1 MIIFPAIDLR
11 HGRCVRLRQGD
22 PQAETV
28 FGEDPAATSRHWVE
42 QGAQWLH
49 VVNLDGALG
58 ATRAQLHALHRPNNI
73 KIHHP
78 GAAAPETPQ
87 QELERDLPINLR
99 RLREI
104 RQAVPVLIQFGGGL
118 RTMEDIQLAL
128 ELGADRVVLGT
139 VAVENRNLVSDALL
153 RWGPERI
160 AIGIDARDGKVATH
174 GWQETSRIDAVD
186 LGHQMHA
193 LGVQHVIF
201 TDISRDG
208 MLSGVN
214 VEATSRFGDVTGLKV
229 IASGG
234 VASLAD
240 IEALKDH
247 EHYNIEGVVVGQ
259 AIYTGNL
266 DLRAAIDLG
275 RSPLKRLSA
284 GIVPVRE
291 GNAGLE
297 FLLLYNFFF
306 EQWQFPRGTVLK
318 GESERACALREF
330 REETGLKVRKLY
342 EDCRTELHYTVVI
355 RDYDL
360 ERTIVYFLAEVDAG
374 EVRLGNENH
383 GEARWVPAQE
393 AWELLTETSPEQL
406 PALDAALAYWQR
418 H

>member
-28 FGEDPAATSRHWVE
+28 FGEDPAAIARHWAA
-42 QGAQWLH
+42 QGARWLH

-58 ATRAQLHALHRPNNI
+58 ATRAHLQALHRPNNI

-87 QELERDLPINLR
+87 QELERELPINLR

-104 RQAVPVLIQFGGGL
+104 RQAVTVRIQFGGGL
-118 RTMEDIQLAL
+118 RTIEDIQLAL

-139 VAVENRNLVSDALL
+139 VAVENRNLVSEALL
-153 RWGPERI
+153 RWGPERV
-160 AIGIDARDGKVATH
+160 AVGIDARDGKVATH

-234 VASLAD
+234 VAGLAD
-240 IEALKDH
+240 IEALKRP
-247 EHYNIEGVVVGQ
+247 
-259 AIYTGNL
+259 
-266 DLRAAIDLG
+266 RALQYRG
-275 RSPLKRLSA
+275 RYCRA
-284 GIVPVRE
+284 GH
-291 GNAGLE
+291 
-297 FLLLYNFFF
+297 LYR
-306 EQWQFPRGTVLK
+306 QSR
-318 GESERACALREF
+318 
-330 REETGLKVRKLY
+330 
-342 EDCRTELHYTVVI
+342 
-355 RDYDL
+355 
-360 ERTIVYFLAEVDAG
+360 
-374 EVRLGNENH
+374 
-383 GEARWVPAQE
+383 PA
-393 AWELLTETSPEQL
+393 
-406 PALDAALAYWQR
+406 
-418 H
+418 